1 MRISRGVF
9 KRVHLLPAAV
19 VRAHDPVHAGLDRE
33 HRVGG
38 GLDALQHQLHARDRA
53 EPRDVI
59 PVQTS
64 VFRTAGADCAG
75 AAGAAG
81 ALGGGVDLVP
91 TVTVPPAERRC
102 VAGDEQDLSRTVT
115 GAGIEWQ

>member
-64 VFRTAGADCAG
+64 VFRTAGA
-75 AAGAAG
+75 
-81 ALGGGVDLVP
+81 LGGGVDLVP